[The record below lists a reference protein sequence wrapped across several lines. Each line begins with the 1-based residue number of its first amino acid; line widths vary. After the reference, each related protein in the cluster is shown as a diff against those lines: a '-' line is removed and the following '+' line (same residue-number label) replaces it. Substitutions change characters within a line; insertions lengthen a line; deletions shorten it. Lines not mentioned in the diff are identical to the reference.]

1 MYSLYD
7 MSLTETHC
15 SVESG
20 ESMLGLG
27 LVACCKWGLCQPS
40 TLPDIGDWV
49 GFRCTVLV
57 VQRLRVNGYLFLGGS
72 ANLQGRGQ
80 AWTPW
85 CELNCMF
92 IMVMHT

>member
-20 ESMLGLG
+20 ESILSLG

-40 TLPDIGDWV
+40 ALPDIGDWG

-57 VQRLRVNGYLFLGGS
+57 VQRLRVNGYVYS
-72 ANLQGRGQ
+72 SVGRPTYG
-80 AWTPW
+80 
-85 CELNCMF
+85 EGVRRGLRG
-92 IMVMHT
+92 VS